1 VEPTLIFAGC
11 KLAYEGIKSA
21 VEAYQEIKRTGGEVA
36 GIANE
41 VGGFLSKF
49 FHGQDQLEQEYK
61 AKKEETKELAKQ
73 GKPRNV
79 TMEAI
84 DNVLMVRQ
92 IRQYYRDL
100 EQMVRWEL
108 GMPDLWTEI
117 VEERDRLLQERK
129 IAKQEEDRK
138 IMQAKLKRE
147 YFLYVLR
154 QRVYLVLAIII
165 GVFTIVGSVWAIK
178 ELVEA
183 DRIRRWG
190 Y

>member
-1 VEPTLIFAGC
+1 M
-11 KLAYEGIKSA
+11 
-21 VEAYQEIKRTGGEVA
+21 
-36 GIANE
+36 
-41 VGGFLSKF
+41 LSSF
-49 FHGQDQLEQEYK
+49 FQGQQHLEENYTQ
-61 AKKEETKELAKQ
+61 KKEEQKKDAAS

-92 IRQYYRDL
+92 IRQYYKDL

-117 VEERDRLLQERK
+117 VEERDRLLKERK
-129 IAKQEEDRK
+129 VAKQEADRREE
-138 IMQAKLKRE
+138 QARLKRE
-147 YFLYVLR
+147 YLLSVLR

-165 GVFTIVGSVWAIK
+165 GICSVCGSIWSIK

>member
-1 VEPTLIFAGC
+1 
-11 KLAYEGIKSA
+11 
-21 VEAYQEIKRTGGEVA
+21 
-36 GIANE
+36 
-41 VGGFLSKF
+41 
-49 FHGQDQLEQEYK
+49 
-61 AKKEETKELAKQ
+61 
-73 GKPRNV
+73 
-79 TMEAI
+79 M
-84 DNVLMVRQ
+84 LMVRQ

-108 GMPDLWTEI
+108 GMPDLWAEI

-147 YFLYVLR
+147 YFFFVLR

-165 GVFTIVGSVWAIK
+165 GIFSIIGSVWAIK

>member
-1 VEPTLIFAGC
+1 M
-11 KLAYEGIKSA
+11 
-21 VEAYQEIKRTGGEVA
+21 
-36 GIANE
+36 
-41 VGGFLSKF
+41 LSSF
-49 FHGQDQLEQEYK
+49 FQGQQHLEENYTQ
-61 AKKEETKELAKQ
+61 KKEEQKKDAAS

-92 IRQYYRDL
+92 IRQYYKDL

-117 VEERDRLLQERK
+117 VEERDRLLKERK
-129 IAKQEEDRK
+129 VAKQEADRK
-138 IMQAKLKRE
+138 EEQTRLKRE
-147 YFLYVLR
+147 YLLYVIR
-154 QRVYLVLAIII
+154 QRVYLVIAIILGI
-165 GVFTIVGSVWAIK
+165 CSVCGSIWSIK

-183 DRIRRWG
+183 DRIRRWE

>member
-1 VEPTLIFAGC
+1 
-11 KLAYEGIKSA
+11 
-21 VEAYQEIKRTGGEVA
+21 
-36 GIANE
+36 
-41 VGGFLSKF
+41 
-49 FHGQDQLEQEYK
+49 
-61 AKKEETKELAKQ
+61 
-73 GKPRNV
+73 
-79 TMEAI
+79 MEAI

-100 EQMVRWEL
+100 EKMVRWEL
-108 GMPDLWTEI
+108 GMPDLWAEI

-147 YFLYVLR
+147 YFLFVLR

-165 GVFTIVGSVWAIK
+165 GVFTIVGSVWSIK

>member
-1 VEPTLIFAGC
+1 
-11 KLAYEGIKSA
+11 
-21 VEAYQEIKRTGGEVA
+21 
-36 GIANE
+36 
-41 VGGFLSKF
+41 
-49 FHGQDQLEQEYK
+49 
-61 AKKEETKELAKQ
+61 
-73 GKPRNV
+73 
-79 TMEAI
+79 MEAI

-108 GMPDLWTEI
+108 GMPDLWAEI

-129 IAKQEEDRK
+129 IANQEADRK

-147 YFLYVLR
+147 YFLFVLR
-154 QRVYLVLAIII
+154 QRVYLVVAIII
-165 GVFTIVGSVWAIK
+165 GIFSIIGSVWAIK

>member
-1 VEPTLIFAGC
+1 M
-11 KLAYEGIKSA
+11 
-21 VEAYQEIKRTGGEVA
+21 
-36 GIANE
+36 
-41 VGGFLSKF
+41 LSSF
-49 FHGQDQLEQEYK
+49 FQGQQHLEEHYTQ
-61 AKKEETKELAKQ
+61 KKEEQKKDAAS

-108 GMPDLWTEI
+108 GMPDLWAEI
-117 VEERDRLLQERK
+117 VEERDRLLKERK
-129 IAKQEEDRK
+129 IAKQEADRREE
-138 IMQAKLKRE
+138 QARLKRE
-147 YFLYVLR
+147 YLMYVLR
-154 QRVYLVLAIII
+154 QRVYLVIAIIL
-165 GVFTIVGSVWAIK
+165 GVCSIFGSVWAIK

>member
-1 VEPTLIFAGC
+1 M
-11 KLAYEGIKSA
+11 
-21 VEAYQEIKRTGGEVA
+21 
-36 GIANE
+36 
-41 VGGFLSKF
+41 
-49 FHGQDQLEQEYK
+49 
-61 AKKEETKELAKQ
+61 AKQ

-147 YFLYVLR
+147 YFLFLLR

-165 GVFTIVGSVWAIK
+165 GVFTIVGSVWSLMQ
-178 ELVEA
+178 LVEA
-183 DRIRRWG
+183 DRMRRWDF
-190 Y
+190 

>member
-1 VEPTLIFAGC
+1 M
-11 KLAYEGIKSA
+11 
-21 VEAYQEIKRTGGEVA
+21 
-36 GIANE
+36 
-41 VGGFLSKF
+41 LSSF
-49 FHGQDQLEQEYK
+49 FQGQQHLEENYVKQ
-61 AKKEETKELAKQ
+61 KEEQKKDASS

-92 IRQYYRDL
+92 IRQYYKDL

-108 GMPDLWTEI
+108 GMPDLWAEI
-117 VEERDRLLQERK
+117 VEERDRLLNERK
-129 IAKQEEDRK
+129 VAKQEADRRQE
-138 IMQAKLKRE
+138 QARLKRE
-147 YFLYVLR
+147 YLMSVIR
-154 QRVYLVLAIII
+154 QRVYLVLAIIVAI
-165 GVFTIVGSVWAIK
+165 CSVCGSIWSIK

>member
-1 VEPTLIFAGC
+1 M
-11 KLAYEGIKSA
+11 
-21 VEAYQEIKRTGGEVA
+21 
-36 GIANE
+36 
-41 VGGFLSKF
+41 LSSF
-49 FHGQDQLEQEYK
+49 FQGQQHLEENYTQ
-61 AKKEETKELAKQ
+61 KKEEQKKDAAS

-92 IRQYYRDL
+92 IRQYYKDL

-108 GMPDLWTEI
+108 GMPDLWAEI
-117 VEERDRLLQERK
+117 VEERDRLLNERK
-129 IAKQEEDRK
+129 VAKEEADRRQE
-138 IMQAKLKRE
+138 QARIKRE
-147 YFLYVLR
+147 YLMYVIR
-154 QRVYLVLAIII
+154 QRVYLVIAIILGI
-165 GVFTIVGSVWAIK
+165 CSVCGSIWSIK

>member
-1 VEPTLIFAGC
+1 MS
-11 KLAYEGIKSA
+11 GI
-21 VEAYQEIKRTGGEVA
+21 TH
-36 GIANE
+36 E
-41 VGGFLSKF
+41 VGGMLSSF
-49 FHGQDQLEQEYK
+49 FQGQQHLEENYNQ
-61 AKKEETKELAKQ
+61 KKEDQKKDAAA

-108 GMPDLWTEI
+108 GMPDLWAEI
-117 VEERDRLLQERK
+117 VEERDRLLKELK
-129 IAKQEEDRK
+129 VAKQAADHR
-138 IMQAKLKRE
+138 QAQAQLKRE
-147 YFLYVLR
+147 YLLSVLR
-154 QRVYLVLAIII
+154 QRLYLVLAIII
-165 GVFTIVGSVWAIK
+165 GVCSVIGSIWSIK

>member
-1 VEPTLIFAGC
+1 M
-11 KLAYEGIKSA
+11 
-21 VEAYQEIKRTGGEVA
+21 
-36 GIANE
+36 
-41 VGGFLSKF
+41 LSSF
-49 FHGQDQLEQEYK
+49 FQGQQHLEEHYTQ
-61 AKKEETKELAKQ
+61 KKEEQKKDAAS

-108 GMPDLWTEI
+108 GMPDLWAEI
-117 VEERDRLLQERK
+117 VEERDRLLKERK
-129 IAKQEEDRK
+129 IAKQEADRREE
-138 IMQAKLKRE
+138 QARLKRE
-147 YFLYVLR
+147 YLMYVLR
-154 QRVYLVLAIII
+154 QRVYLVIAIIL
-165 GVFTIVGSVWAIK
+165 GVCSIFGSAWAIK

>member
-1 VEPTLIFAGC
+1 M
-11 KLAYEGIKSA
+11 
-21 VEAYQEIKRTGGEVA
+21 
-36 GIANE
+36 
-41 VGGFLSKF
+41 LSSF
-49 FHGQDQLEQEYK
+49 FQGQQHLEENYAQ
-61 AKKEETKELAKQ
+61 KKEEQKKDAAS

-108 GMPDLWTEI
+108 GMPDLWSEI
-117 VEERDRLLQERK
+117 VEERDRLLKERK
-129 IAKQEEDRK
+129 IAKQEADRREE
-138 IMQAKLKRE
+138 QARLKRE
-147 YFLYVLR
+147 YLMYVIR
-154 QRVYLVLAIII
+154 QRVYLVIAIILGI
-165 GVFTIVGSVWAIK
+165 CSVCGSIWSIK